1 MAFCLRGDGFR
12 EHREKRVE
20 EGDGFLGASLELLG
34 GKELLQPRPHSQP
47 ILELRP
53 RERAWGSREVSVAIK

>member
-34 GKELLQPRPHSQP
+34 GKELLQPRP